1 MGHSDVY
8 GARCIIAKPL
18 SQLKTLQIKSQTIHL
33 FFCLWRE
40 GPSRTKKPMDF
51 TKRKTKSIIT
61 ESASAADEATRSRFS
76 SLYAFCISEE
86 DVGGVHVGA
95 ILVIMTA
102 GIDESGFAGTSMADH
117 GVGLLEQAEANGV
130 LLHNGRVGIEHHQID
145 LSLLVVLANSF
156 GDGPLY

>member
-1 MGHSDVY
+1 M
-8 GARCIIAKPL
+8 
-18 SQLKTLQIKSQTIHL
+18 
-33 FFCLWRE
+33 E
-40 GPSRTKKPMDF
+40 F

-76 SLYAFCISEE
+76 SLYAFWISEE

-156 GDGPLY
+156 GDGPFIDFRICDVFKLLVLAELNLQSPEKAKAREIMGFK